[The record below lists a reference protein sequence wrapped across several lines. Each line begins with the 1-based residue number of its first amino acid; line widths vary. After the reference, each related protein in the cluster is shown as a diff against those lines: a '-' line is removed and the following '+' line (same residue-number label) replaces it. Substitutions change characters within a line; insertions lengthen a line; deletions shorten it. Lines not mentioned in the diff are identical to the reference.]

1 MNVPVSPDPFD
12 PNARGPRGK
21 RMNRSRA
28 IAAGTSVG
36 ALIALTAGV
45 AVANPGSH
53 TSSPTTTASNSGEVQ
68 APSAG
73 DDASGGDTGWLAPN
87 DHRADPGGDD
97 ANSGSA
103 PSQPDTGSP
112 SFDPGFGAGGGSTRS
127 GGS

>member
-1 MNVPVSPDPFD
+1 MTAPISPDPFD
-12 PNARGPRGK
+12 RNARGPRGK

-53 TSSPTTTASNSGEVQ
+53 TSSPPTASNSRGVQ
-68 APSAG
+68 SPSTG
-73 DDASGGDTGWLAPN
+73 DDANGGDTGWLAPN
-87 DHRADPGGDD
+87 DNRVDPNDD
-97 ANSGSA
+97 GSTSGWT

-112 SFDPGFGAGGGSTRS
+112 SFDPGVGADSGSTRS

>member
-1 MNVPVSPDPFD
+1 MSAPGSPDPFD
-12 PNARGPRGK
+12 PNAREPRGK

-53 TSSPTTTASNSGEVQ
+53 TSSPSTTASNSGGVQ

-73 DDASGGDTGWLAPN
+73 IDANGGDTGWLAPN
-87 DHRADPGGDD
+87 DHRADPGDDD
-97 ANSGSA
+97 ASSGWT
-103 PSQPDTGSP
+103 PSQPDTG
-112 SFDPGFGAGGGSTRS
+112 FDPGFGAGGGSTRS

>member
-1 MNVPVSPDPFD
+1 MNAPGSPGSFGS
-12 PNARGPRGK
+12 NARKPRGK

-53 TSSPTTTASNSGEVQ
+53 TSPPSRSTSNSGGVQ
-68 APSAG
+68 APSTGG
-73 DDASGGDTGWLAPN
+73 DANGGDTGWLAPDN
-87 DHRADPGGDD
+87 GPQASDP
-97 ANSGSA
+97 NSGWT
-103 PSQPDTGSP
+103 PSQPDSGSP